1 MKNQPKKKKKVC
13 RYGIKIYCI
22 SYWSLNHNDSVK
34 LHGSGLFVK
43 TTKYLYMQ
51 SKITNYYT
59 CIKKKVNTVI
69 IDILSLVHSI
79 LPYLKWVGGKCT
91 LNNNTTKEN
100 ANS

>member
-1 MKNQPKKKKKVC
+1 MKNQPKKKKVC

-22 SYWSLNHNDSVK
+22 SDWSLNHNDSVK

-59 CIKKKVNTVI
+59 CIKKKSEYCHNWYSIFGTF
-69 IDILSLVHSI
+69 DSSLSKMGWREMH
-79 LPYLKWVGGKCT
+79 PQ
-91 LNNNTTKEN
+91 
-100 ANS
+100 